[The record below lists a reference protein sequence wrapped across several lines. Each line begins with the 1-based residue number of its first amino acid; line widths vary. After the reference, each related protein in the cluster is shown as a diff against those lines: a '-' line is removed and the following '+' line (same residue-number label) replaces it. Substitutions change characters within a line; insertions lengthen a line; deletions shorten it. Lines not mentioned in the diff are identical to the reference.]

1 MNNNQSLKEKDS
13 VALFLKNENVFLKRK
28 VKSLKKDLSKFVKGK
43 RNLNALLGIQKSS
56 YDKGG
61 VGFVYGNHDKFQR
74 NLFVKVT
81 QNSTPS
87 LKCNFCGK
95 NGHLSQSCF
104 YKNSH
109 AYDSHGWVSKRQ
121 PPKKQDT
128 NPKGPKMIWVPKKR

>member
-1 MNNNQSLKEKDS
+1 M
-13 VALFLKNENVFLKRK
+13 
-28 VKSLKKDLSKFVKGK
+28 KKDLSKFVKGK

-61 VGFVYGNHDKFQR
+61 VGFVYGNHDKCQR
-74 NLFVKVT
+74 NFFVRAT

-109 AYDSHGWVSKRQ
+109 AYDSHGWVSRRQ
-121 PPKKQDT
+121 PLKKQDT
-128 NPKGPKMIWVPKKR
+128 NLKGPKMIWVPKKR